1 MTGKREVKLHHFLF
15 PLKFPDRIPPPD
27 CDGGYPFFIIG
38 GSDMFFTSADAVRYF
53 MMPEEDDWGDIE
65 CLFSFDKIGG
75 SDILIAIG

>member
-1 MTGKREVKLHHFLF
+1 
-15 PLKFPDRIPPPD
+15 
-27 CDGGYPFFIIG
+27 
-38 GSDMFFTSADAVRYF
+38 MFFTSADAVRYF